1 MIYIALTF
9 LMMLNWFNGLRT
21 VMGKLQFLPMQWPC
35 FSQLVVPIPLPN
47 IPYMLKKLPKISF
60 LGLRLKLLLGIHLVL
75 SCLISLLEIRSR
87 QLVVLMNIWPAT
99 LKFIPFEIPTEPKV
113 IQVSEQESG
122 KAMQQLLG
130 ASSSL
135 ETP

>member
-1 MIYIALTF
+1 MEKIH
-9 LMMLNWFNGLRT
+9 
-21 VMGKLQFLPMQWPC
+21 FLPIQWPC
-35 FSQLVVPIPLPN
+35 FSQLVIPIPLPN

-60 LGLRLKLLLGIHLVL
+60 LDLILKLLLGINLVI
-75 SCLISLLEIRSR
+75 SCLLSLLEIRRR
-87 QLVVLMNIWPAT
+87 QLVVLMNIWSAT
-99 LKFIPFEIPTEPKV
+99 LKFIPFDIPTEPKV
-113 IQVSEQESG
+113 IQASEQESG